1 MKRSNIDVV
10 KEISM
15 RKFIL
20 SSIHNLSF
28 KGVGHSMGWGGGRNC
43 RRRGGGIKVLKFD
56 RKPLLQTARR
66 RRTY

>member
-20 SSIHNLSF
+20 SSIPNLSF
-28 KGVGHSMGWGGGRNC
+28 KGVGHSGRG
-43 RRRGGGIKVLKFD
+43 RVGGGGIADEEVVVQKF
-56 RKPLLQTARR
+56 
-66 RRTY
+66 

>member
-1 MKRSNIDVV
+1 MKRGNIDVV

-28 KGVGHSMGWGGGRNC
+28 KGVGQSGREGGGNW
-43 RRRGGGIKVLKFD
+43 RRRGGGVKVLKFD